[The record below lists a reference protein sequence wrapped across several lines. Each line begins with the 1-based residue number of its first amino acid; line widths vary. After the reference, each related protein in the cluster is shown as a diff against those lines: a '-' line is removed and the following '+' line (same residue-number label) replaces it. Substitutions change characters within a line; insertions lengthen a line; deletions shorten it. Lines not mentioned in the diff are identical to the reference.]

1 MGNRDWG
8 REFES
13 MFQQHRRAHGGAAG
27 GDWGRGHGGAWG
39 GSWGGW
45 GPPGRRSGPPP
56 WLAGLF
62 GLAGQEQLRGPRAR
76 RGDVRVAI
84 LAVLADGPLNGY
96 QVIQE
101 ISERTDGAW
110 RPSPG
115 SVYPTISQLEDE
127 GLVEGDDERGRRTLR
142 LSEHGRGY
150 LDDHPDEVAGVW
162 APFAEAG
169 ARRRDDADAED
180 DGSPDFTSLKPE
192 LGRVMNA
199 VWQIITT
206 GSDEQ
211 RRAAVGVLVE
221 ARRGLYRILADDA
234 DADGDVDD
242 LGDRRDTG
250 AEDDEEES

>member
-1 MGNRDWG
+1 MGRDWGRDWG
-8 REFES
+8 REFEQL
-13 MFQQHRRAHGGAAG
+13 FQQH
-27 GDWGRGHGGAWG
+27 GRGHGDRGGAHGGRRGGDWS
-39 GSWGGW
+39 GSWGNWQW
-45 GPPGRRSGPPP
+45 GPPNRRSGPPP
-56 WLAGLF
+56 WLVGLF
-62 GLAGQEQLRGPRAR
+62 GLSSQERARPPRAR

-101 ISERTDGAW
+101 IADRTGGAW

-142 LSEHGRGY
+142 LSDSGREYLGEHEA
-150 LDDHPDEVAGVW
+150 EVAGVW
-162 APFAEAG
+162 APFAEGAG
-169 ARRRDDADAED
+169 RSED
-180 DGSPDFTSLKPE
+180 DDDVSLDFASLKPE

-206 GSDEQ
+206 GTDEQ

-221 ARRGLYRILADDA
+221 ARRALYQILADHP
-234 DADGDVDD
+234 GDLDEDVEEEVDD
-242 LGDRRDTG
+242 LGDRGDRE
-250 AEDDEEES
+250 EDW

>member
-1 MGNRDWG
+1 MAHRDWG

-13 MFQQHRRAHGGAAG
+13 MFQQH
-27 GDWGRGHGGAWG
+27 GRGHGDWSRGHGQWG

-62 GLAGQEQLRGPRAR
+62 GLATTPEQARGPRAR

-101 ISERTDGAW
+101 IGERTGGAW

-127 GLVEGDDERGRRTLR
+127 GLVEGDEERGRRTLR
-142 LSEHGRGY
+142 LSEHGRAY
-150 LDDHPDEVAGVW
+150 LTDHEDEVAGVW
-162 APFAEAG
+162 APFVENG
-169 ARRRDDADAED
+169 ARRRDDDTDDAE
-180 DGSPDFTSLKPE
+180 GAPDFTSLKPE

-206 GSDEQ
+206 GSDDQ

-221 ARRGLYRILADDA
+221 ARRGLYRILAGDA
-234 DADGDVDD
+234 DADGEVDD
-242 LGDRRDTG
+242 LGDRGHET
-250 AEDDEEES
+250 EEES

>member
-1 MGNRDWG
+1 MGRDWG

-13 MFQQHRRAHGGAAG
+13 MFQQH
-27 GDWGRGHGGAWG
+27 GRGPGGWSGGPGGRRGREWG
-39 GSWGGW
+39 GGW

-56 WLAGLF
+56 WVAGLF
-62 GLAGQEQLRGPRAR
+62 GLAQQERARAPRAR

-101 ISERTDGAW
+101 IAERTAGNW

-115 SVYPTISQLEDE
+115 SVYPTIAQPEEE
-127 GLVEGDDERGRRTLR
+127 GLIEGDDDRGRRTVR
-142 LSEHGRGY
+142 LSDAGREY
-150 LDDHPDEVAGVW
+150 LDEHEAEVTGVW
-162 APFAEAG
+162 APFTDSVS
-169 ARRRDDADAED
+169 RDDV
-180 DGSPDFTSLKPE
+180 DGDQELDFASLKPE

-206 GSDEQ
+206 GTDEQ

-221 ARRGLYRILADDA
+221 ARRALYQILADHP
-234 DADGDVDD
+234 GDLDEDVDEEVDD
-242 LGDRRDTG
+242 LGDRGDRE
-250 AEDDEEES
+250 EDW